1 MGYIKVK
8 DMTKEQ
14 YKEYRNKAKSYYDK
28 NKEKIKSYSRL
39 YASLHKKE
47 LSEYR
52 ISHLELYRVAQ
63 RKFKAK
69 NREKLREIERKRRLS
84 NPAMTVWQ
92 RMMSRCGLYGKP
104 SKKDIKNYI
113 SRGITVCE
121 EWRVRKAFEEWAYNH
136 GFKKGLQLDRI
147 DNNGNYCPENCR
159 FVTPAQN
166 NDNRR
171 NTVNIEI
178 DGQQVPANWY
188 FRNTKHDSSVSYKI
202 FISRVKKLGWSVEN
216 ALSTEKS

>member
-1 MGYIKVK
+1 MKEKSKYNIYDENHREQRREYARKYRESHRKYYIEKAKEQQKRNKHRPKSILKSKYK
-8 DMTKEQ
+8 DM
-14 YKEYRNKAKSYYDK
+14 
-28 NKEKIKSYSRL
+28 L
-39 YASLHKKE
+39 
-47 LSEYR
+47 
-52 ISHLELYRVAQ
+52 
-63 RKFKAK
+63 
-69 NREKLREIERKRRLS
+69 KR
-84 NPAMTVWQ
+84 T
-92 RMMSRCGLYGKP
+92 GLGRTP

-121 EWRVRKAFEEWAYNH
+121 EWRTFKNFYEWAISH
-136 GFKKGLQLDRI
+136 GWDYGLQLDRI

-202 FISRVKKLGWSVEN
+202 FISRVKQLGWSVEK
-216 ALSTEKS
+216 ALNTENS

>member
-14 YKEYRNKAKSYYDK
+14 YEEYRNKAKSYYDK
-28 NKEKIKSYSRL
+28 NKEKIK
-39 YASLHKKE
+39 KE
-47 LSEYR
+47 SSKYR
-52 ISHLELYRVAQ
+52 SSHLELYREAQ

-69 NREKLREIERKRRLS
+69 NRDKLREIERKRRMS

-104 SKKDIKNYI
+104 SRKDIKNYI

-121 EWRVRKAFEEWAYNH
+121 EWRTFKNFYEWAISH
-136 GFKKGLQLDRI
+136 GWDYGLQLDRI

-159 FVTPAQN
+159 FVTSEIN
-166 NDNRR
+166 NLNRR
-171 NTVNIEI
+171 NNIFIDVNGES
-178 DGQQVPANWY
+178 VLAREY
-188 FRNTKHDSSVSYKI
+188 FSNSNHDDSVDYNI
-202 FISRVKKLGWSVEN
+202 FISRLKLGWGIERSLWTRKRSKNKSV
-216 ALSTEKS
+216 

>member
-14 YKEYRNKAKSYYDK
+14 YEEYRNKAKSYYDK
-28 NKEKIKSYSRL
+28 NKEKIK
-39 YASLHKKE
+39 KE
-47 LSEYR
+47 SSKYR
-52 ISHLELYRVAQ
+52 ASHLELYREAQ
-63 RKFKAK
+63 RKFKLK
-69 NREKLREIERKRRLS
+69 NREKLREIERKRRMS

-104 SKKDIKNYI
+104 SRKDIKNYI

-159 FVTPAQN
+159 FVTPAKN

-171 NTVNIEI
+171 NTVKIEI
-178 DGQQVPANWY
+178 DGQLVPANWY

-202 FISRVKKLGWSVEN
+202 FISRVKQLGWSVEN
-216 ALSTEKS
+216 ALNKENY

>member
-14 YKEYRNKAKSYYDK
+14 YEEYRNKAKSYYDK
-28 NKEKIKSYSRL
+28 NKEKIK
-39 YASLHKKE
+39 KE
-47 LSEYR
+47 SSKYR
-52 ISHLELYRVAQ
+52 ASHLELYREAQ
-63 RKFKAK
+63 RKFKLK
-69 NREKLREIERKRRLS
+69 NREKLREIERKRRMS

-104 SKKDIKNYI
+104 SRKDIKNYI

-171 NTVNIEI
+171 NTVKIEI
-178 DGQQVPANWY
+178 DGQLVPANWY

-202 FISRVKKLGWSVEN
+202 FISRVKQLGWSVEN
-216 ALSTEKS
+216 ALNKENY